1 MLALELQL
9 PAGMCCITHM
19 TPLLGINKSCIQSAD
34 WGVSDLHVLA
44 PTVLG
49 F

>member
-9 PAGMCCITHM
+9 PAGMCYITHM
-19 TPLLGINKSCIQSAD
+19 TPLLGIDKSYIQTAD
-34 WGVSDLHVLA
+34 WGVSDLHVSA